1 MRLRERECEPRE
13 QQGAGADGGDLD
25 AVRESGTRMLAA
37 ADAAID
43 RVLSG
48 DSERFLSNI
57 RQHHGE

>member
-1 MRLRERECEPRE
+1 
-13 QQGAGADGGDLD
+13 
-25 AVRESGTRMLAA
+25 MLAA